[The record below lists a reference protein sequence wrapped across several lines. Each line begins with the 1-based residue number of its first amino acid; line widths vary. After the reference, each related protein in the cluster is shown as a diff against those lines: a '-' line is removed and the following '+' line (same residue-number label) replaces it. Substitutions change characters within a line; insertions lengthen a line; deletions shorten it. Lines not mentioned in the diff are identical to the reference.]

1 MSKKIITLIM
11 AGAGIWLPAAAQQ
24 TTSAP
29 DDTPMSVKIQ
39 LLKKFDKDGDGRLNE
54 QERAEAMKA
63 IKEKSA
69 SLNELREKNVQS
81 VIKRY
86 DKDGDGKLD
95 QTELAAFLEEQR
107 KMFENMRS
115 RRFRN
120 MQVPKEIL
128 AKYDK
133 DGDGKLSP
141 QERRAMFEDAHKR
154 RAELVKKYDKDGD
167 GKLSDAE
174 RDALIKDP
182 EVQTMMKRMIGDGT
196 RMMPPPPPQR

>member
-1 MSKKIITLIM
+1 MDKKITTLIL
-11 AGAGIWLPAAAQQ
+11 AGAAFCIPAAAQ
-24 TTSAP
+24 TPAPPSA

-39 LLKKFDKDGDGRLNE
+39 LLKKYDKDGDGRLNE

-69 SLNELREKNVQS
+69 DLDELRDKNVQD
-81 VIKRY
+81 VIKKF

-95 QTELAAFLEEQR
+95 KSELAAFLDEQR
-107 KMFENMRS
+107 KMFENMRA

-120 MQVPKEIL
+120 MPVPKEVL

-141 QERRAMFEDAHKR
+141 QERRAMFEDARKR

-167 GKLSDAE
+167 GKLSEAE
-174 RDALIKDP
+174 RAELIKDP
-182 EVQTMMKRMIGDGT
+182 EIQNMMKRMIGDGS
-196 RMMPPPPPQR
+196 RMMR